1 MNVKFA
7 LALVSLAAVSGCST
21 TAHCVGEQ
29 DYQRAYSLQQPNLQG
44 LKMPTSSAALV
55 IPPPAKDMVPFS
67 YKTTD
72 GSKGERHGMQC
83 LDAPPTMVVTPNK
96 S

>member
-1 MNVKFA
+1 MKIKFV
-7 LALVSLAAVSGCST
+7 LLLTSLATLTGCAT

-29 DYQRAYSLQQPNLQG
+29 DYQRAYSLQQPDLQG

-55 IPPPAKDMVPFS
+55 IPPPPKDLVPFA

-83 LDAPPTMVVTPNK
+83 LDAPPRMVVTPNK

>member
-1 MNVKFA
+1 MKIK
-7 LALVSLAAVSGCST
+7 LALTLLSLAAVSGCAS

-29 DYQRAYSLQQPNLQG
+29 DYQRAYSLEQPTLQG
-44 LKMPTSSAALV
+44 LKMPTSSGALV
-55 IPPPAKDMVPFS
+55 IPPPVKNMVPFS

-83 LDAPPTMVVTPNK
+83 LDAPPKMVVTPDK